1 MKKNCVI
8 AIDGPAGSGK
18 SSVARLVAK
27 KLGFLYVDTG
37 AMYRAL
43 AWKAYSKKI
52 VLNDLKK
59 LIPMALKTQ
68 IDLNYDDAGKLQVFV
83 DKKNVSKNIRTE
95 IISQWAKAIAQ
106 IPQIRKILVD
116 RQRELGRNKNVVMEG
131 RDIGTVVF
139 PKAKFKFYLD
149 ATPQERAKRRFKEL
163 KLKGEKVSLNS
174 LAQALQER
182 DQSDSLRRA
191 SPLKIAKGALVL
203 DSTSLELE
211 EVVQR
216 ILDRIGSKD
225 L

>member
-1 MKKNCVI
+1 MKKNFVI
-8 AIDGPAGSGK
+8 AIDGPAGAGK

-52 VLNDLKK
+52 DLNDLKK

-68 IDLNYDDAGKLQVFV
+68 INLKADDAAKLQVFV
-83 DKKNVSKNIRTE
+83 DQKNVSKNIRTE
-95 IISQWAKAIAQ
+95 TISQWAKAIAQ

-116 RQRELGRNKNVVMEG
+116 HQRKLGKNQRVVMEG

-149 ATPQERAKRRFKEL
+149 AAPEERAKRRFKEL
-163 KLKGEKVSLNS
+163 KLKGEQVSLSS
-174 LAQALQER
+174 LSQALKQR

-191 SPLKIAKGALVL
+191 SPLKIAKGAIVL
-203 DSTSLELE
+203 DSTSLGLE
-211 EVVQR
+211 EVVQK